1 MKNKLSEVIST
12 RLPEL
17 MKESGVTRKDLAD
30 YCGVSYNTVSCW
42 ERGTKTPRPEKV
54 IKIAECFNL
63 KPLDL
68 MSSAFGDSDVKPV
81 RFLPLISEDGSIC
94 KSDSSPSFSSMAAGI
109 TADYVYIMPDDSM
122 YKADIIKGDVCLI
135 RATGAVRAGVPMLV
149 KYQGRAMLRF
159 IITHHETDQVA
170 LRTACP
176 YSVGTI
182 LSTDD
187 FKSQVEVL
195 GVLVAFRR
203 NYKRR

>member
-1 MKNKLSEVIST
+1 MKDRLKEVISS

-17 MKESGVTRKDLAD
+17 MKESGVTRQDLAD
-30 YCGVSYNTVSCW
+30 FCGVSYNTVRCW
-42 ERGTKTPRPEKV
+42 EIGTKAPRPDKV

-63 KPLDL
+63 RPLDL
-68 MSSAFGDSDVKPV
+68 MNAAFNESDVKPV
-81 RFLPLISEDGSIC
+81 RFLPLISENGEVS

-109 TADYVYIMPDDSM
+109 TADYVYIMPDDTM

-135 RATGAVRAGVPMLV
+135 RATGAARAGVPMLV
-149 KYQGRAMLRF
+149 KYQDKVQLRF

-182 LSTDD
+182 LSTKD
-187 FKSQVEVL
+187 FAEQVQIL